1 MAHRPCGT
9 VLLAGALL
17 AAGLVGMA
25 AFVAVLPRSADTSP
39 LASLFALAWSAAYT
53 VAAILTWRRS
63 RLAPLAFLVAI
74 GFLLF
79 PASFVFPGSRLTL
92 PALMVVLLIAGPS
105 ATGIFGR
112 HVRSRPIVR
121 RRHRVTARRSGSES
135 AVARPSTR
143 APARRPR

>member
-74 GFLLF
+74 GLLLF

-92 PALMVVLLIAGPS
+92 PALMVVLLIAVLGY
-105 ATGIFGR
+105 R
-112 HVRSRPIVR
+112 YLR
-121 RRHRVTARRSGSES
+121 TARPQPPD
-135 AVARPSTR
+135 RP
-143 APARRPR
+143 APSPRHGAPVG